1 MGRGLRI
8 GFASSYDTQF
18 PADEN
23 PISEGGRWRVGADT
37 GFYKSPRSLGGK
49 CFGNGTAS
57 GYDDC
62 LGQLQMPNLG
72 NDHRVEATVYKL
84 GGYTPPGS
92 HEVGLYLRMG
102 RAGASEEFVT
112 GYECLFPFNGGG
124 EFQIIAWLGINHTD
138 LDNFDLTIDV
148 TTMNG
153 GLGTISDGDVLAAQI
168 VGSTIKCYRNDT
180 QFAEAT
186 DSRYTTGKPGLGFFV
201 QPDGVPSSYCI
212 TRYRALVAS

>member
-23 PISEGGRWRVGADT
+23 PISEGSRWRVGGAT

-49 CFGNGTAS
+49 CFGANTAS
-57 GYDDC
+57 GFDDC
-62 LGQLQMPNLG
+62 LGQLEMPTIG
-72 NDHRVEATVYKL
+72 NDHRVEATVHKT

-92 HEVGLYLRMG
+92 HEVGLYLRIG
-102 RAGASEEFVT
+102 IGAEFVT

-124 EFQIIAWLGINHTD
+124 EFQIVGWLGLNHED
-138 LDNFDLTIDV
+138 LDNFDLSIDV
-148 TTMNG
+148 SSMNG
-153 GLGTISDGDVLAAQI
+153 GLGTIAHGDVLAAQI
-168 VGSTIKCYRNDT
+168 VGSTIKCYRNGT
-180 QFAEAT
+180 QFAQAT
-186 DSRYTTGKPGLGFFV
+186 DTRYASGKPGLGFFV
-201 QPDGVPSSYCI
+201 QPDGEPEKYCI